1 MKKYKAIIFDLD
13 GTLLDTL
20 KDLQEG
26 TNYALRVNGMP
37 ERTLDEIRRFVGSG
51 ARKLIER
58 VIPGCEKE
66 GVFEKVMEDFAFYYK
81 EHCKDNTA
89 PYPGIMELLKELKRR
104 GYALGVVSNKPDFA
118 VQELIPEYFPEI
130 FSSVTG
136 ERQGVAKKPAP
147 DLIWEAMK
155 KLNASKEES
164 VYIGDS
170 EVDIEAAKN
179 AGLPCIS
186 VAWGFKDRDF
196 LTEHQASVIID
207 APEEILKLV

>member
-66 GVFEKVMEDFAFYYK
+66 GVYEKVMGDFAFYYK

-118 VQELIPEYFPEI
+118 VQELIPEYFPDI

-186 VAWGFKDRDF
+186 VAWGFKGREF
-196 LTEHQASVIID
+196 LKEHNAEMIVD
-207 APEEILKLV
+207 APEEILELV

>member
-1 MKKYKAIIFDLD
+1 MKKYKAVIFDLD

-66 GVFEKVMEDFAFYYK
+66 GVFEKVMEDFGVYYK

-89 PYPGIMELLKELKRR
+89 PYPGIMEMLTELKSR

-118 VQELIPEYFPEI
+118 VQELIRFRFRGTE
-130 FSSVTG
+130 G
-136 ERQGVAKKPAP
+136 RCQKAGAGP
-147 DLIWEAMK
+147 DL
-155 KLNASKEES
+155 
-164 VYIGDS
+164 
-170 EVDIEAAKN
+170 
-179 AGLPCIS
+179 
-186 VAWGFKDRDF
+186 
-196 LTEHQASVIID
+196 
-207 APEEILKLV
+207 

>member
-66 GVFEKVMEDFAFYYK
+66 GVYEKVMGDFAFYYK

-104 GYALGVVSNKPDFA
+104 GYALSVVSNKPDFA
-118 VQELIPEYFPEI
+118 VQELIPEYFPDI

-136 ERQGVAKKPAP
+136 ERKGVAKKPAP

-186 VAWGFKDRDF
+186 VAWGFKGREF
-196 LTEHQASVIID
+196 LKEHNAEMIVD
-207 APEEILKLV
+207 APEEILELV

>member
-66 GVFEKVMEDFAFYYK
+66 GVYEKVMGDFAFYYK

-118 VQELIPEYFPEI
+118 VQELIPEYFPDI

-186 VAWGFKDRDF
+186 VAWGFKGRDF
-196 LTEHQASVIID
+196 LEEHDAEMIVD
-207 APEEILKLV
+207 APEEILELV